1 MPVPLDLD
9 AALRRFDAAAGAA
22 VASGRRLLLGLAGAP
37 GVGKSTLAEELVA
50 RARDAHGSD
59 VAVVL
64 PMDGFHLAN
73 ALLVA
78 LGSRDRKG
86 APDTFDDAGFAAL
99 LARVRDQRD
108 GTISRTGTETGRG
121 TSTEAARARTVYA
134 PRFDR
139 EHDESIGSAVA
150 VPAACAVVVVEG
162 NYLLA
167 SDGAWP
173 EAARCLDEVWHLTL
187 PEEQRHERL
196 IARHVRHGMTPTAA
210 RAWALG
216 PDEANAVLIDAAG
229 ARADVVVTLD

>member
-1 MPVPLDLD
+1 MDLD
-9 AALRRFDAAAGAA
+9 AALRRFDAAAGTA

-50 RARDAHGSD
+50 RARAAHGSD

-73 ALLVA
+73 ALLIA
-78 LGSRDRKG
+78 RGSRDRKG

-99 LARVRDQRD
+99 LARVRDQRT
-108 GTISRTGTETGRG
+108 GTVSRAGTGTE
-121 TSTEAARARTVYA
+121 EASERTVYA

-196 IARHVRHGMTPTAA
+196 IARHVRHGMTPEAA

-216 PDEANAVLIDAAG
+216 PDEANAALIAAAG